1 MGDSFFSPYQ
11 RGKLKFAAAGLAAA
25 IPSGAVLFILYGVLG
40 LRQAWVWYISGLLFY
55 TIFVFGYA
63 YIDDNSTLF
72 SEEDSRSMGKVVIVH
87 LTYLFALFIVIQTAE
102 YFRPHLPPSM
112 LSESR
117 KGSSWFEII
126 LFAAVAIVF
135 FAEEN
140 WLAAE
145 NEKPDPGDD

>member
-1 MGDSFFSPYQ
+1 
-11 RGKLKFAAAGLAAA
+11 
-25 IPSGAVLFILYGVLG
+25 
-40 LRQAWVWYISGLLFY
+40 LLF
-55 TIFVFGYA
+55 GSA
-63 YIDDNSTLF
+63 YIDDISTLF
-72 SEEDSRSMGKVVIVH
+72 SEEDSRSKGKVVIVH
-87 LTYLFALFIVIQTAE
+87 LTYLVALFIVIQTSE
-102 YFRPHLPPSM
+102 YFKPHLPPSM

-145 NEKPDPGDD
+145 EESPDPGDD